1 MSKLK
6 ELREAHGLKL
16 RDIAKI
22 LKICPG
28 TVGRMEKL
36 GIKKPETAVHYAKA
50 FPGHSWIELL
60 EKPEEKE
67 QQLIKI
73 NMPRTYV
80 TTNPLLLGVFIWILV
95 EICAVE
101 KDGTGMYFM

>member
-60 EKPEEKE
+60 EKPEE
-67 QQLIKI
+67 I
-73 NMPRTYV
+73 NMARTYV
-80 TTNPLLLGVFIWILV
+80 TTNILLLGVFIWILV

>member
-6 ELREAHGLKL
+6 EL

-60 EKPEEKE
+60 EKPEEINKNIKE
-67 QQLIKI
+67 ESWLER
-73 NMPRTYV
+73 M
-80 TTNPLLLGVFIWILV
+80 
-95 EICAVE
+95 
-101 KDGTGMYFM
+101 

>member
-50 FPGHSWIELL
+50 FPGCSWIDLL
-60 EKPEEKE
+60 ENPEEINKNIKE
-67 QQLIKI
+67 ESWLER
-73 NMPRTYV
+73 M
-80 TTNPLLLGVFIWILV
+80 
-95 EICAVE
+95 
-101 KDGTGMYFM
+101 

>member
-36 GIKKPETAVHYAKA
+36 DIKKPETAVHYAKA

-60 EKPEEKE
+60 EKPEEINKNIKE
-67 QQLIKI
+67 ESWQ
-73 NMPRTYV
+73 T
-80 TTNPLLLGVFIWILV
+80 
-95 EICAVE
+95 E
-101 KDGTGMYFM
+101 

>member
-22 LKICPG
+22 L
-28 TVGRMEKL
+28 
-36 GIKKPETAVHYAKA
+36 KKPETAVHYAKA

-60 EKPEEKE
+60 EKPEEINKNIKE
-67 QQLIKI
+67 ESWQ
-73 NMPRTYV
+73 T
-80 TTNPLLLGVFIWILV
+80 
-95 EICAVE
+95 E
-101 KDGTGMYFM
+101 

>member
-101 KDGTGMYFM
+101 KDGSCMYFM

>member
-50 FPGHSWIELL
+50 FPGHSWIELFG
-60 EKPEEKE
+60 KTRRKRTTTKE
-67 QQLIKI
+67 I
-73 NMPRTYV
+73 NMARTYV
-80 TTNPLLLGVFIWILV
+80 TTNILLLGVFIWILV